1 MALSADLP
9 VPAAATPP
17 DIGVASLYQ
26 DIILSHYRAP
36 RHKRLLDAPTA
47 SAEQRNPLC
56 GDVVSVQLHC
66 LDDRIVDAG
75 FQARACSISQATASL
90 LLDRLIGASSADA
103 YGLLARIHRVIE
115 STDPLAEVDRVALGD
130 LCALSSVS
138 RFPSRRACVRIVT
151 GAIAEALAGS

>member
-1 MALSADLP
+1 MALSADPP
-9 VPAAATPP
+9 VPSAATPP

-47 SAEQRNPLC
+47 FAEQRNPLC

-66 LDDRIVDAG
+66 LADRIVDAG
-75 FQARACSISQATASL
+75 FQARACSITQATASL
-90 LLDRLIGASSADA
+90 LLDRLIGASTSDA
-103 YGLLARIHRVIE
+103 HRLIAQIHRVIE
-115 STDPLAEVDRVALGD
+115 GTDPLSVADRDALGD

-151 GAIAEALAGS
+151 GAVSEALARP